1 MSGPLPAALAS
12 LEPYMAHW
20 ARATEYE
27 RMAARISATPAQIK
41 SFYDAAL
48 HVLPDLLTRIDA
60 YPVGAVPDEAKPLL
74 YIALSLA
81 EVAPNVEFYKCS
93 PGVPFAF
100 DETRLRA
107 DHGVV
112 PG

>member
-27 RMAARISATPAQIK
+27 RMAARIAATPAQIK

-48 HVLPDLLTRIDA
+48 HVLHAAKHRVITETDLQDD
-60 YPVGAVPDEAKPLL
+60 DEFL
-74 YIALSLA
+74 
-81 EVAPNVEFYKCS
+81 
-93 PGVPFAF
+93 
-100 DETRLRA
+100 
-107 DHGVV
+107 
-112 PG
+112 